1 MLQKFQQHIQNEF
14 SFLHGK
20 KLLVAISGGI
30 DSVVL
35 THLLSNLNYGISLA
49 HCNFKLRAEESDA
62 DELFVKNLSKKMNI
76 KTFTTSFDTS
86 KIAVNQKKSIQ
97 ITARELRYRWFQELS
112 EENNFDYIL
121 TAHHA
126 DDNLETFLINLTR
139 GSGLEGFT
147 GIPKQNKNII
157 RPLLVF
163 SRKEIETYAN
173 ENELNWREDKSN
185 NSTKYL
191 RNKIRHQ
198 VVPVLKEINPSLLN
212 SFGFT
217 LKNLTESQQII
228 TDKIEDVRES
238 ITSKSIVSEKEIL
251 NININKTKTLSNPK
265 AYLYQ
270 ILKDYHFTEWNDIV
284 GLLEG
289 QSGKQ
294 VFSQTHIL
302 LKDRNTLLLYKK
314 EDFKTEK
321 AVYFIEENQSEITTP
336 ISLLIEKTE
345 EKSSLEK
352 NTIFVDKNLISFPL
366 QLRKWQ
372 TGDVFYPLG
381 MKGKKKVS
389 KYFKDEK
396 FSLLQKENTWLLC
409 TYKNEIIWVINKR
422 LDRRFSVSDK
432 TKNILKIFYK

>member
-1 MLQKFQQHIQNEF
+1 
-14 SFLHGK
+14 
-20 KLLVAISGGI
+20 
-30 DSVVL
+30 
-35 THLLSNLNYGISLA
+35 
-49 HCNFKLRAEESDA
+49 
-62 DELFVKNLSKKMNI
+62 
-76 KTFTTSFDTS
+76 
-86 KIAVNQKKSIQ
+86 
-97 ITARELRYRWFQELS
+97 
-112 EENNFDYIL
+112 
-121 TAHHA
+121 
-126 DDNLETFLINLTR
+126 
-139 GSGLEGFT
+139 
-147 GIPKQNKNII
+147 
-157 RPLLVF
+157 
-163 SRKEIETYAN
+163 
-173 ENELNWREDKSN
+173 
-185 NSTKYL
+185 
-191 RNKIRHQ
+191 
-198 VVPVLKEINPSLLN
+198 
-212 SFGFT
+212 
-217 LKNLTESQQII
+217 
-228 TDKIEDVRES
+228 
-238 ITSKSIVSEKEIL
+238 
-251 NININKTKTLSNPK
+251 
-265 AYLYQ
+265 
-270 ILKDYHFTEWNDIV
+270 V

>member
-1 MLQKFQQHIQNEF
+1 
-14 SFLHGK
+14 
-20 KLLVAISGGI
+20 
-30 DSVVL
+30 
-35 THLLSNLNYGISLA
+35 
-49 HCNFKLRAEESDA
+49 
-62 DELFVKNLSKKMNI
+62 MNI

-372 TGDVFYPLG
+372 TGDVF
-381 MKGKKKVS
+381 
-389 KYFKDEK
+389 
-396 FSLLQKENTWLLC
+396 
-409 TYKNEIIWVINKR
+409 
-422 LDRRFSVSDK
+422 
-432 TKNILKIFYK
+432 